1 MDLKNVNKD
10 KNIAKDEDLDWDEQ
24 DIEEVSRNLRV
35 QKEKERKT
43 LEKQKVVLVLENT
56 EGDGNYFGSQPK
68 VKNEKQQNTQ
78 LNPKSSVNNQNSHY
92 VQPLS
97 NKELKKIM
105 KFTESTS
112 TFHNLL
118 YETYGHF
125 DKYILTHETKQSDE
139 NIVELLNIDVALL
152 SIPYDNHN
160 MFLLKRICKIPDF
173 WSQLIDFLHEFL
185 QTKHKN
191 STFVLQ
197 VDMKTFFINLEIMFH
212 KILVNDLMDSTMKK
226 VFKDIIEILENIK
239 SINEWAKPS
248 RFLVIEAEYKTN
260 KNVLKIYD
268 AYPTLNELNCTEEST
283 FLANVIDGEYRDS
296 SHYLQV
302 NLPLIKE
309 DFLDLEDLKEGL
321 IPIELIRSENI
332 KNIFE
337 HEYFMLEPTTYFANY
352 SPVFNVLKNLNEVNF
367 PFAEQI
373 LKVNDVDT
381 FPTYRKSVNVI
392 YNYQNL
398 NFNVNK
404 KNEWPSPE
412 KLHLEPMQLNAI
424 HKAVTSKFTIIQ
436 GPPGTG
442 KTFVGLEILKM
453 LLINTRET
461 ILVITQT
468 NNALDKFLL
477 GATKFTDNIVRLG
490 RQSKCEELDRFNLK
504 SEGIPLESKQYFNK
518 ITTERRREI
527 EKFLTARTDKLLEDI
542 RENVSRY
549 NGMVEELNQ
558 LRTFCSI
565 KNKRIIGM
573 TTSYASKGNAI
584 LKMINAG
591 IVIVEESSDVL
602 ESQIIASLT
611 NQTKQLIMIGDHLQ
625 LRPYTNSYELTK
637 KYHYNISLFER
648 LIRNGLNYMTLDV
661 QMRMSPNIC
670 NLVRSTI
677 YPQLKDAP
685 NVSNYPE
692 VKGTE
697 KSLFWFNHKFPESKY
712 GGETSKEN
720 EIEAN
725 FVVQLC
731 VYLVASGNNANDI
744 TILTVYAAQAERIKN
759 RLKYYSKEI
768 PTIRVAVL
776 DTFQGEENKIILLSL
791 VRSNNTN
798 AIGFLSQNNRIAVV
812 LSRAQFGFFIIGNMD
827 CFAKTKNSWRTVV
840 EILTEQNSTGNYF
853 PIIYK
858 NNVLKISTPEEFPAI

>member
-1 MDLKNVNKD
+1 M
-10 KNIAKDEDLDWDEQ
+10 
-24 DIEEVSRNLRV
+24 
-35 QKEKERKT
+35 
-43 LEKQKVVLVLENT
+43 
-56 EGDGNYFGSQPK
+56 
-68 VKNEKQQNTQ
+68 
-78 LNPKSSVNNQNSHY
+78 
-92 VQPLS
+92 
-97 NKELKKIM
+97 
-105 KFTESTS
+105 
-112 TFHNLL
+112 
-118 YETYGHF
+118 
-125 DKYILTHETKQSDE
+125 
-139 NIVELLNIDVALL
+139 
-152 SIPYDNHN
+152 
-160 MFLLKRICKIPDF
+160 
-173 WSQLIDFLHEFL
+173 
-185 QTKHKN
+185 
-191 STFVLQ
+191 
-197 VDMKTFFINLEIMFH
+197 
-212 KILVNDLMDSTMKK
+212 
-226 VFKDIIEILENIK
+226 
-239 SINEWAKPS
+239 
-248 RFLVIEAEYKTN
+248 
-260 KNVLKIYD
+260 
-268 AYPTLNELNCTEEST
+268 NELNCTEEST

-309 DFLDLEDLKEGL
+309 DFLSRFRNGISEFKKMKPITRTTRTHNIIIKPNVTIKALRHIIVAKFVIDKFDNDESKKGLFNGQLLCFTTSKEITDLVVAVVNFDKRDLDDLKEGL

-373 LKVNDVDT
+373 LKVNVVDI

-504 SEGIPLESKQYFNK
+504 SDGIPLESKQYFNK
-518 ITTERRREI
+518 ITTARWREI

-602 ESQIIASLT
+602 ESHIIASLT

-661 QMRMSPNIC
+661 QMRMSPDIC

-768 PTIRVAVL
+768 PTIRVAIL

-791 VRSNNTN
+791 VRSNSTN
-798 AIGFLSQNNRIAVV
+798 AVGFLSQNNRIAVV